1 MGPRGDAHGE
11 GWGEGVR
18 IWLAQGDDPGRLVDA
33 AEARVSVLD
42 HGFTVA
48 DGVFETLKV
57 SDGTAFALSRHL
69 ERLSRSAGAMG
80 LPAPDGVRVGDAVRG
95 TIAANAPLLGELG
108 RLRITYTAGEAPL
121 GSDRGEAGPTLV
133 VAVSS
138 MKPWPDS
145 AAVITVPWPRN
156 ERSPLAGVKS
166 TSYAENVLALARA
179 HEHGAA
185 EALMGDTRGM
195 LCEGTG
201 SNVFVAIGER
211 VITPTLASG
220 CLPGITRELVLEW
233 TDAVE
238 EDVPIEILETADEV
252 FITSSTRDVQPV
264 HRIDDRSLPAPG
276 SVTAAIA
283 AEFTRRSR
291 ADVDP

>member
-1 MGPRGDAHGE
+1 MRFWVSHAGG
-11 GWGEGVR
+11 
-18 IWLAQGDDPGRLVDA
+18 LVDA
-33 AEARVSVLD
+33 SDARVSVLD

-57 SDGTAFALSRHL
+57 TGGEAFALTRHVDRL
-69 ERLSRSAGAMG
+69 ERSAAAMA
-80 LPAPDGVRVGDAVRG
+80 LPAPDREAVFDAVRE
-95 TIAANAPLLGELG
+95 TVDANAPILGDLG

-121 GSDRGEAGPTLV
+121 GSDRGETGPTLV
-133 VAVSS
+133 VAVSA
-138 MKPWPDS
+138 MKPWPES

-179 HEHGAA
+179 HEHGAG
-185 EALMGDTRGM
+185 EALMPDTQGR

-201 SNVFVAIGER
+201 SNVFLVLDGR
-211 VITPTLASG
+211 LITPTLATG
-220 CLPGITRELVLEW
+220 CLAGVTRDLVLEW
-233 TDAVE
+233 SGAE
-238 EDVPIEILETADEV
+238 EVDVPMSALADAEEV

-264 HRIDDRSLPAPG
+264 HRVDSHSLVAPG
-276 SVTAAIA
+276 PLTASVR
-283 AEFTRRSR
+283 AEFDRRSR